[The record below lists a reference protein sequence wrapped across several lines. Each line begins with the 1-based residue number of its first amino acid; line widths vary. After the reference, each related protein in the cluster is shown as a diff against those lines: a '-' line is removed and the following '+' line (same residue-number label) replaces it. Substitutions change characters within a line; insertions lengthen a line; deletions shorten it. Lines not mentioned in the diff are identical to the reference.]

1 MTQKLELKRI
11 LIFLAVAFGWAF
23 TAGYIVYLN
32 GGLFDAQPMF
42 GGTFN
47 TFTFWVGFVYMPAPA
62 IAHVVTRLV
71 TREGWQNLY
80 LNFKLKQG
88 WRYILFV
95 WLYTAVAIL
104 IGGVVFFAIFPQY
117 FDPSLSGFT
126 AMLTELEAQTGEA
139 IPFSPFMLIVIQLV
153 SALTAGLVIN
163 IPFML
168 GEEFGW
174 RAYLQQKLMPLG
186 PRKAM
191 ILMGIIWGLWH
202 TPVIMMGYNYGAV
215 NNNQYWGSPW
225 SGILAMTWMT
235 FVVGT
240 LFGWAVYKAG
250 SVWPA
255 VIGHGVLNG
264 LAGIVLLFAQGQYPT
279 LLGPAAVGVIGSIG
293 FTIFMLWAMLSPT
306 AWEKPAAAD
315 SSDTAAPPEDIVTAA

>member
-1 MTQKLELKRI
+1 MTNKLELKRI
-11 LIFLAVAFGWAF
+11 LIFLAVAFGWAYM
-23 TAGYIVYLN
+23 AGLIVYLN
-32 GGLFDAQPMF
+32 GGLFDARPMF
-42 GGTFN
+42 GGN
-47 TFTFWVGFVYMPAPA
+47 LDTFTFWVGFVYMPAPA
-62 IAHVVTRLV
+62 IAHVFTRWVTK
-71 TREGWQNLY
+71 EGWQNLY
-80 LNFKLKQG
+80 LGFKFKQG

-95 WLYTAVAIL
+95 WVYTAVAII
-104 IGGVVFFAIFPQY
+104 IGGAIFFAIFPQY
-117 FDPSLSGFT
+117 FDPNLTNFT
-126 AMLTELEAQTGEA
+126 AMLTELEAQAGEP
-139 IPFSPFMLIVIQLV
+139 IPFSPAMLIVIQFI
-153 SALTAGLVIN
+153 SALTAGLIIN

-186 PRKAM
+186 PRKTM
-191 ILMGIIWGLWH
+191 IIMGIIWGLWH

-225 SGILAMTWMT
+225 SGIAAMTWMT

-264 LAGIVLLFAQGQYPT
+264 LAGIVFLFAQGEYPT

-293 FTIFMLWAMLSPT
+293 FTLFTVWAMFSPT
-306 AWEKPAAAD
+306 AWEKPAAERIEE
-315 SSDTAAPPEDIVTAA
+315 PPPTSPDVIHST